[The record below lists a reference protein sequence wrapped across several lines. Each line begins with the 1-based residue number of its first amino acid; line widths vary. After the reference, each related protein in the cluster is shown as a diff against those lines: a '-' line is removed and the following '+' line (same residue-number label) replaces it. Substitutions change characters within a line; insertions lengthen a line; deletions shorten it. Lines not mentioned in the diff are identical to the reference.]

1 MITTWSQNIKLS
13 IIGDISNL
21 TKDITYLLLLNTIN
35 INEDNITLK
44 FTNNVIDE
52 KIISYIPK
60 FLKVLNLK

>member
-21 TKDITYLLLLNTIN
+21 TKKDITYLLLLNTIN

-52 KIISYIPK
+52 KNHKLYS
-60 FLKVLNLK
+60 